1 MYKVVITE
9 LANNDLEGIVSYI
22 LEELISP
29 VAATNLLKEIE
40 KAYEHLSTN
49 PLIYEVCRDAR
60 LAKDGYH
67 RVVIKN
73 YVLIF
78 KIDEKSKAV
87 NILRFFYGAMDYINL
102 IWV

>member
-1 MYKVVITE
+1 MYRVIITE
-9 LANNDLEGIVSYI
+9 LANNDLEGIVSYL
-22 LEELISP
+22 LEELLSP
-29 VAATNLLKEIE
+29 VAAANLLNEIE

-49 PLIYEVCRDAR
+49 PLMYEVCHDVR

-73 YVLIF
+73 YVLIY
-78 KIDEKSKAV
+78 KIDEKLKTV

-102 IWV
+102 I